1 MMRAITYQE
10 IKKEI
15 RTATKVIKQANKGL
29 PFDVKINKD
38 FGIFP
43 NEYGI
48 TLQIHYSDGDLKS
61 QVYNVIL

>member
-15 RTATKVIKQANKGL
+15 RTATRVIKQANKGL
-29 PFDVKINKD
+29 PWDVKINKD

-43 NEYGI
+43 SENGL
-48 TLQIHYSDGDLKS
+48 TLQIHYSDGDLNG
-61 QVYNVIL
+61 QVYNVAI

>member
-15 RTATKVIKQANKGL
+15 RAATRAIKQANKGL
-29 PFDVKINKD
+29 PFDVKINTD

-43 NEYGI
+43 SESGLV
-48 TLQIHYSDGDLKS
+48 LQIHYCDGDLKS
-61 QVYNVIL
+61 QVYNVAI